1 MIFINKD
8 NHFVKNKERI
18 RKMKKTK
25 LKRVLA
31 ALIAVALTIGNVPFD
46 TYAAAQTEVS
56 VVQNAT
62 EGNKDVSNSDVKNEE
77 KEEIGKESLENKE
90 EADKES
96 SENKEEADKESSENE
111 GEADKESSEKKE
123 EADKESPENKEE
135 ADKESSENKEEA
147 DKESSEDKEEAD
159 KESSENKEDK
169 EFSGNEEETDEESLE
184 DKEETDEENLEEV
197 DKNTSDV
204 QAEDND
210 EQIQVPMM
218 FFRSVKSVR
227 NNPKIEYEV
236 RSDDYYKLVS
246 KKDYELAPGIT
257 EAEIVLNNDAG
268 SHRQVAHVVEV
279 DLNNPYAKVIPSYK
293 GMIPTEGEYGTQAM
307 SQQAAWAEKNGYG
320 NVVAAMNLSLSW
332 YDSAYYVEHPE
343 FVGEPLGYMVL
354 DGVQYTN
361 SQGQTSGAKTCVVI
375 NFDEKD
381 GETRPADIP
390 KVIIRSTSDPITGW
404 EEQVI
409 PANFGFL
416 VKDGKN
422 QHSKDH
428 VSDPASRSFVGIKED
443 GTFVMVMNDG
453 RQSPYSAGFN
463 SYEMAEFMLSL
474 GCVQVVNGDGGGSS
488 TFLSQRP
495 GEELKLNCSPSDGAE
510 RPTTHGILVIS
521 TAPATGEFVRA
532 NITAENDYY
541 TPGSVIKFTALGTDL
556 VGTKADIPS
565 EAIWKLADETMG
577 TIEDGV
583 FVSNGKVGKVIAQL
597 VYNDNI
603 VGEGSAE
610 IVIPT
615 EFSFSQSVMIVP
627 FDEEV
632 SIDLSATI
640 NGGLHKVVLK
650 PEDVIFDTTNPNLGT
665 FDGFKFIS
673 VAASNAPDNLAST
686 LTAILVYDETLV
698 ATASLSLGKG
708 SEILFDFEK
717 ASDVD
722 EWNIADVNGNDK
734 GFYQKLSYATSVDG
748 QVHDGIGSMRIE
760 MNPIAANGISS
771 GGYGQSD
778 LFLDKGV
785 VVENAKS
792 IGFWAYIPDEYEHC
806 WIRVLYWYDPDGD
819 GKYDKKNTVT
829 VINQPEIYNTCD
841 ESEWK
846 YFSVDVSAYSKVLIP
861 GLDCKEIIGYNAGK
875 NDANNFRFIEFMF
888 PHTNTNDL
896 WKTYGTIN
904 GLQTVY
910 IDNITADYSDAVED
924 REAPIFGNISLAG
937 NDEAIILKKN
947 SIEKVTSN
955 VLTVSATVSENM
967 AKTNATG
974 INVASA
980 KAYIDGVEV
989 DTIYA
994 NGRITVSEVS
1004 VAKGV
1009 HRVKFEICD
1018 NAGNRSVVV
1027 RMVDV
1032 DAEVDA
1038 STIEFIPANS
1048 ALDRL
1053 YGGSVYWM
1061 ELNANR
1067 IETIDSIEAIIDLNY
1082 GNHWELDN
1090 MILADGFIAEYD
1102 VDKECNTATILIKR
1116 IGENEHKGSKTI
1128 ASLPIRVIYYD
1139 ADIKIEGY
1147 TAKTYWNEYDFW
1159 PYDLKVD
1166 VDMGKITY
1174 VENYISP
1181 VLNSF
1186 SNEEFSVDTEMYTSS
1201 TNMDTSF
1208 KQQRGTAHV
1217 HDEKNIPNK
1226 VANCIED
1233 GYEGRTY
1240 CEICES
1246 VVKWG
1251 TRVDAIGHSYSVIDG
1266 ELKCSCGELFSGIY
1280 TDGKM
1285 YVDGAIIADGWYENT
1300 YYYVNGEKIV
1310 GQYVVDGTMYTFD
1323 QNGIYQPDYS
1333 YTGFYNDGNGWMYFL
1348 GNFQKKGFVVIDDS
1362 THYFDDKTGYAPIES
1377 FTLGEDRVYKV
1388 EGDKGK
1394 VLGAWDT
1401 FVVDGVERR
1410 RYYYSLRYY
1419 KNQWLEIEGEKY
1431 YFNNDGYALI
1441 GKRAVP
1447 RGGEY
1452 LGGYEFDSDG
1462 RLITAITGPF
1472 VDAESGYMYFAEDG
1486 KLACNKLVKFGDDY
1500 YFARNNHLLITWATE
1515 ISESQANGLLPA
1527 GEYQFGADGKL
1538 IMQNG
1543 PIVDPYNSN
1552 YINFYKNGIR
1562 IYEEGLYEYKG
1573 DYYYV
1578 RPNGLLLTW
1587 GMNITKTNGLLPE
1600 GEYQFGADGKLQ
1612 ILNGPVADAY
1622 NSSYLNFYKNGIRVY
1637 EEGLYEYKG
1646 DYYYVRPNGLLL
1658 TWGMNITKT
1667 NGLLPEG
1674 EYQFGVDGKLQIL
1687 NGPVIDAYN
1696 SSYMNFYK
1704 DGVRIYEE
1712 GLYEYKDNFYYVR
1725 ANGLLITWGTYISEK
1740 HTNGLVPAGEYQ
1752 FGADGKMHK

>member
-1 MIFINKD
+1 
-8 NHFVKNKERI
+8 
-18 RKMKKTK
+18 
-25 LKRVLA
+25 
-31 ALIAVALTIGNVPFD
+31 
-46 TYAAAQTEVS
+46 
-56 VVQNAT
+56 
-62 EGNKDVSNSDVKNEE
+62 
-77 KEEIGKESLENKE
+77 
-90 EADKES
+90 
-96 SENKEEADKESSENE
+96 
-111 GEADKESSEKKE
+111 
-123 EADKESPENKEE
+123 
-135 ADKESSENKEEA
+135 
-147 DKESSEDKEEAD
+147 
-159 KESSENKEDK
+159 
-169 EFSGNEEETDEESLE
+169 
-184 DKEETDEENLEEV
+184 
-197 DKNTSDV
+197 
-204 QAEDND
+204 
-210 EQIQVPMM
+210 
-218 FFRSVKSVR
+218 
-227 NNPKIEYEV
+227 
-236 RSDDYYKLVS
+236 
-246 KKDYELAPGIT
+246 
-257 EAEIVLNNDAG
+257 
-268 SHRQVAHVVEV
+268 
-279 DLNNPYAKVIPSYK
+279 
-293 GMIPTEGEYGTQAM
+293 
-307 SQQAAWAEKNGYG
+307 
-320 NVVAAMNLSLSW
+320 
-332 YDSAYYVEHPE
+332 
-343 FVGEPLGYMVL
+343 
-354 DGVQYTN
+354 
-361 SQGQTSGAKTCVVI
+361 
-375 NFDEKD
+375 
-381 GETRPADIP
+381 
-390 KVIIRSTSDPITGW
+390 
-404 EEQVI
+404 
-409 PANFGFL
+409 
-416 VKDGKN
+416 
-422 QHSKDH
+422 
-428 VSDPASRSFVGIKED
+428 
-443 GTFVMVMNDG
+443 
-453 RQSPYSAGFN
+453 
-463 SYEMAEFMLSL
+463 
-474 GCVQVVNGDGGGSS
+474 
-488 TFLSQRP
+488 
-495 GEELKLNCSPSDGAE
+495 
-510 RPTTHGILVIS
+510 
-521 TAPATGEFVRA
+521 
-532 NITAENDYY
+532 
-541 TPGSVIKFTALGTDL
+541 
-556 VGTKADIPS
+556 
-565 EAIWKLADETMG
+565 
-577 TIEDGV
+577 
-583 FVSNGKVGKVIAQL
+583 
-597 VYNDNI
+597 
-603 VGEGSAE
+603 
-610 IVIPT
+610 
-615 EFSFSQSVMIVP
+615 
-627 FDEEV
+627 
-632 SIDLSATI
+632 
-640 NGGLHKVVLK
+640 
-650 PEDVIFDTTNPNLGT
+650 
-665 FDGFKFIS
+665 
-673 VAASNAPDNLAST
+673 
-686 LTAILVYDETLV
+686 
-698 ATASLSLGKG
+698 
-708 SEILFDFEK
+708 
-717 ASDVD
+717 
-722 EWNIADVNGNDK
+722 
-734 GFYQKLSYATSVDG
+734 
-748 QVHDGIGSMRIE
+748 
-760 MNPIAANGISS
+760 
-771 GGYGQSD
+771 
-778 LFLDKGV
+778 
-785 VVENAKS
+785 
-792 IGFWAYIPDEYEHC
+792 
-806 WIRVLYWYDPDGD
+806 
-819 GKYDKKNTVT
+819 
-829 VINQPEIYNTCD
+829 
-841 ESEWK
+841 
-846 YFSVDVSAYSKVLIP
+846 
-861 GLDCKEIIGYNAGK
+861 
-875 NDANNFRFIEFMF
+875 
-888 PHTNTNDL
+888 
-896 WKTYGTIN
+896 
-904 GLQTVY
+904 
-910 IDNITADYSDAVED
+910 
-924 REAPIFGNISLAG
+924 
-937 NDEAIILKKN
+937 
-947 SIEKVTSN
+947 
-955 VLTVSATVSENM
+955 
-967 AKTNATG
+967 
-974 INVASA
+974 
-980 KAYIDGVEV
+980 
-989 DTIYA
+989 
-994 NGRITVSEVS
+994 
-1004 VAKGV
+1004 
-1009 HRVKFEICD
+1009 
-1018 NAGNRSVVV
+1018 
-1027 RMVDV
+1027 
-1032 DAEVDA
+1032 
-1038 STIEFIPANS
+1038 
-1048 ALDRL
+1048 
-1053 YGGSVYWM
+1053 
-1061 ELNANR
+1061 
-1067 IETIDSIEAIIDLNY
+1067 
-1082 GNHWELDN
+1082 